1 MENSNPQRGKRPAS
15 SDSSASKQG
24 PKRRRRPGPASRAL
38 KAFYQQQRQEAGR
51 SKKLRPAAPSA
62 ATSSSSSTSS
72 SSASSS
78 SYEHKYDEG
87 DGRSGG
93 GRGPGVS
100 GGSFEFKSQ
109 DFEDLVT
116 PRVDHLSSASALG
129 LASVP
134 CVAPK
139 KCRPKGPIESPI
151 DYYVNVPDTSRIDLT
166 ASAI

>member
-15 SDSSASKQG
+15 SDSSDSKQG

-72 SSASSS
+72 SSASS

>member
-78 SYEHKYDEG
+78 YEHKYDEG

-134 CVAPK
+134 CVALK
-139 KCRPKGPIESPI
+139 KCRPKGPI

>member
-72 SSASSS
+72 SSASS

>member
-78 SYEHKYDEG
+78 YEHKYDEG
-87 DGRSGG
+87 DGLSGG